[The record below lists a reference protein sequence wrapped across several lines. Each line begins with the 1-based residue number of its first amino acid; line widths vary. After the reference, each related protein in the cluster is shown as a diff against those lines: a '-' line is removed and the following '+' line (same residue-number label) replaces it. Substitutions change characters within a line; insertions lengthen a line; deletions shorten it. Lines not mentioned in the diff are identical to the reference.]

1 MFSDLIIRL
10 RALFRRDTVESE
22 LDAELR
28 FHVDRQIEKLVRGGM
43 PLAEATRRARMII
56 GTPDKIKEE
65 CRDARG
71 TRFLEDTWQDVRYAV
86 RVLRKSPGFTA
97 VALLSLALGIGV
109 NAALFSLVEAVL
121 FPPFVAAEPSKLVNI
136 YPSSIA
142 HGGYQSTSYPDY
154 SYFRDHSHT
163 LSEIAAY
170 SRLSPSWTHDDQ
182 TELLR
187 IEVVSENYFSVLGVK
202 VILGNTFRSNGAL
215 SSGRDPSAVISYRFW
230 QQRFGSDSKIIG
242 KTLILNGSSFTIVGV
257 APPMFEGVDISWG
270 AQPELWAP
278 LSMQTAVTSTH
289 TDLLNK
295 PNAAWLLVIGRL
307 KPDMRLRQAESEIK
321 VLAQQL
327 DQIRGG
333 KYSDRTAIVIPT
345 SGARFWPE
353 EHNSVVQV
361 LWLLAVATGF
371 VLMIACANVA
381 NLLLARTAGRKRE
394 IGIRIALGA
403 SRARIIRQF
412 LIESTLLSL
421 IGSAMGLLLA
431 IWIVRVVAAFRSP
444 LGIQLVLDLRL
455 DVRVLAVTFLL
466 SFASALIFG
475 LVPAITAARLSPKES
490 MTTGDQDALGF
501 RGFRVRNIMVVA
513 EVALAFSC
521 LIGAGLS
528 FRSLRKVEASDLG
541 FDANRVLA
549 VTMTLNTRVYGTK
562 EGIHFY
568 SQLLESV
575 SRLSSVRSVG
585 IASLPPLGVVHGD
598 EHVLVDDETDET
610 EQDGRDERVIE
621 GDSVSPGYFQTLGI
635 SILRGRNFRVEDDAL
650 APPVAIINRTM
661 ADRIWPQQ
669 DPIGKRI
676 KIHGEAAY
684 REVIGVVE
692 NTKLHTPWETPQP
705 YFYRPFTQSYSVGY
719 TLMVRGENDPMDYL
733 SGIRHQVSLLD
744 KNVPTFDV
752 EPLSEQIEKSLS
764 QPRLI
769 ATSLLALTG
778 IALLLAAS
786 GIYGVMSYA
795 VSQQVR
801 EFGIRMAVGAQPK
814 NILKLVVVR
823 AMVLVGAG
831 MGLGTLTVIMM
842 VHFLSGFLYG
852 IRPTDPA
859 SLIAAS
865 SVLVITALLA
875 SYVPAR
881 RAMRV
886 DPIVALRCE

>member
-1 MFSDLIIRL
+1 MKLWAGFNAFFTNLALQFKTTRNCAFTWNNLTKDYVAEGMSD
-10 RALFRRDTVESE
+10 
-22 LDAELR
+22 
-28 FHVDRQIEKLVRGGM
+28 Q
-43 PLAEATRRARMII
+43 EARRRAKLEFGGLDRV
-56 GTPDKIKEE
+56 KEE
-65 CRDARG
+65 IRDIRRETYIDDFARD
-71 TRFLEDTWQDVRYAV
+71 FRYAV
-86 RVLRKSPGFTA
+86 RILRKSPGFTI
-97 VALLSLALGIGV
+97 VALFSLALGIGV
-109 NAALFSLVEAVL
+109 NTALFSLVEAVL
-121 FPPFVAAEPSKLVNI
+121 FPPFAAAQPSELVNI

-142 HGGYQSTSYPDY
+142 HGGYRSTSYPDY

-182 TELLR
+182 TELLP
-187 IEVVSENYFSVLGVK
+187 IEVVSDNYFSVLGVN
-202 VILGNTFRSNGAL
+202 VILGNTFSSNGAL

-230 QQRFGSDSKIIG
+230 QQRFGSDSNIIG
-242 KTLILNGSSFTIVGV
+242 KTIILNGSSFTIVGV
-257 APPMFEGVDISWG
+257 APPVFEGVDISWG
-270 AQPELWAP
+270 AQPELWVP

-307 KPDMRLRQAESEIK
+307 KPDMQLRQAESEIK

-327 DQIRGG
+327 DQLRGG
-333 KYSDRTAIVIPT
+333 TYSDRTAIVIPT
-345 SGARFWPE
+345 SDARFWPE
-353 EHNSVVQV
+353 NHKSVVQV

-421 IGSAMGLLLA
+421 IGSVMGLLLA
-431 IWIVRVVAAFRSP
+431 IWIIRLVAAFRSP
-444 LGIQLVLDLRL
+444 FGIQLALDLRL

-475 LVPAITAARLSPKES
+475 LIPAITAARLSPKES
-490 MTTGDQDALGF
+490 MSRGEQNAFGF
-501 RGFRVRNIMVVA
+501 RGFRVRNIMVIA

-549 VTMTLNTRVYGTK
+549 VTMNLNTRVYGTK

-575 SRLSSVRSVG
+575 SRLSGVRSVG

-598 EHVLVDDETDET
+598 LQVLVDDET

-635 SILRGRNFRVEDDAL
+635 SILRGRDFRAEDDAL
-650 APPVAIINRTM
+650 APAVAIINRTM
-661 ADRIWPQQ
+661 ADRIWPHQ

-676 KIHGEAAY
+676 KIHGEDAY

-692 NTKLHTPWETPQP
+692 NTKLHTAWETPQP

-719 TLMVRGENDPMDYL
+719 TLMVRGEDDPLDYL
-733 SGIRHQVSLLD
+733 PGIVHQVSLLD
-744 KNVPTFDV
+744 KNVPTYDAK
-752 EPLSEQIEKSLS
+752 PLSEQIEKSLS

-801 EFGIRMAVGAQPK
+801 EFGIRMAVGAQPR

-823 AMVLVGAG
+823 ALMLVGAG
-831 MGLGTLTVIMM
+831 MGLGILTVFMM
-842 VHFLSGFLYG
+842 VHFLSSFLYG

-865 SVLVITALLA
+865 SVLVITALFA
-875 SYVPAR
+875 TYAPAR
-881 RAMRV
+881 RATKI
-886 DPIVALRCE
+886 DPLVALKSD

>member
-1 MFSDLIIRL
+1 MGWIQRL
-10 RALFRRDTVESE
+10 FHKSRTAIQD
-22 LDAELR
+22 DKELR
-28 FHVDRQIEKLVRGGM
+28 FHLEQLTKAYVADGM
-43 PLAEATRRARMII
+43 SEQEAHRRAKLEFGGLDRV
-56 GTPDKIKEE
+56 KEE
-65 CRDARG
+65 IRDIRRETYMDDFARDF
-71 TRFLEDTWQDVRYAV
+71 RLAIRNLA
-86 RVLRKSPGFTA
+86 KNPGFTA

-109 NAALFSLVEAVL
+109 NTALFSLVEAVL
-121 FPPFVAAEPSKLVNI
+121 FPPFAAAQPSELINI

-142 HGGYQSTSYPDY
+142 HGGYRSTSYPDY
-154 SYFRDHSHT
+154 TYFRDHSHA

-170 SRLSPSWTHDDQ
+170 SRLSPSWTHNDQ
-182 TELLR
+182 TELLS
-187 IEVVSENYFSVLGVK
+187 IEVVSDNYFSVLGVN
-202 VILGNTFRSNGAL
+202 VILGSAFRSNGAL
-215 SSGRDPSAVISYRFW
+215 SSGRDPSAIISYRFW
-230 QQRFGSDSKIIG
+230 QQRFGSDSNIVG

-257 APPMFEGVDISWG
+257 APPTFEGVDISWG
-270 AQPELWAP
+270 EQPALWVP

-307 KPDMRLRQAESEIK
+307 KLGTQLRQAESEIK

-327 DQIRGG
+327 DQLRGG
-333 KYSDRTAIVIPT
+333 KNSDRTAIVIPT

-353 EHNSVVQV
+353 NHNSVVQV

-381 NLLLARTAGRKRE
+381 NLLVARTADRRRE
-394 IGIRIALGA
+394 IGIRVALGA
-403 SRARIIRQF
+403 SRARLIRQF
-412 LIESTLLSL
+412 LVESTLLSF
-421 IGSAMGLLLA
+421 IGSVIGLLLA
-431 IWIVRVVAAFRSP
+431 IWIIRLVAAVGSP
-444 LGIQLVLDLRL
+444 FQIQLALDLRL
-455 DVRVLAVTFLL
+455 DLRVLAVTFLL

-475 LVPAITAARLSPKES
+475 LAPAIAAARLSPKES
-490 MTTGDQDALGF
+490 MSRGEQNAFGF
-501 RGFRVRNIMVVA
+501 RGFRLRNIMIIA

-549 VTMTLNTRVYGTK
+549 VTMNLNTRVYGTK

-568 SQLLESV
+568 SQLLESA
-575 SRLSSVRSVG
+575 SRLSGVRSVG

-598 EHVLVDDETDET
+598 LHVLVDDET

-635 SILRGRNFRVEDDAL
+635 SILRGRNFRVQDDAL
-650 APPVAIINRTM
+650 APAVAIINRAM
-661 ADRIWPQQ
+661 ADRIWPHQE
-669 DPIGKRI
+669 PIGKRI
-676 KIHGEAAY
+676 KIHGEDAY
-684 REVIGVVE
+684 REVIGVVD
-692 NTKLHTPWETPQP
+692 NTKLHTAWETPQP

-719 TLMVRGENDPMDYL
+719 TLMVRGDNDPLDYL
-733 SGIRHQVSLLD
+733 PGIRHQVSLLD
-744 KNVPTFDV
+744 KNVPTYDV
-752 EPLSEQIEKSLS
+752 EPLSEHVEKSLS

-801 EFGIRMAVGAQPK
+801 EFGIRLALGALPR
-814 NILKLVVVR
+814 NILKFVVVR
-823 AMVLVGAG
+823 TMVLVGAG
-831 MGLGTLTVIMM
+831 MGLGMLTVIMM

-852 IRPTDPA
+852 IRSTDPA
-859 SLIAAS
+859 SLFAAS

-875 SYVPAR
+875 TYAPAR
-881 RAMRV
+881 RATKI
-886 DPIVALRCE
+886 DPLVALKSD

>member
-1 MFSDLIIRL
+1 VKLRK
-10 RALFRRDTVESE
+10 RALDD
-22 LDAELR
+22 LDEDIREHIERETQDNIERGMSDEEARFAALR
-28 FHVDRQIEKLVRGGM
+28 KFGNLTQIREETREVWIWARLEQ
-43 PLAEATRRARMII
+43 LA
-56 GTPDKIKEE
+56 
-65 CRDARG
+65 
-71 TRFLEDTWQDVRYAV
+71 QDVRYSL
-86 RVLRKSPGFTA
+86 RMLRKSPGFTIVA
-97 VALLSLALGIGV
+97 VFSLALGIGV
-109 NAALFSLVEAVL
+109 NTALISLVEAVL
-121 FPPFVAAEPSKLVNI
+121 FPPFAAAQPSKLINI

-154 SYFRDHSHT
+154 AYFRDHSHT

-187 IEVVSENYFSVLGVK
+187 IEVVSDNYFSVLGVN
-202 VILGNTFRSNGAL
+202 VILGNTFSSNGAL

-230 QQRFGSDSKIIG
+230 QQRFGSDTNIIG

-257 APPMFEGVDISWG
+257 APPKFEGVDISWG
-270 AQPELWAP
+270 VQPELWVP

-307 KPDMRLRQAESEIK
+307 KPDVQLRQAESEIK

-327 DQIRGG
+327 DQLRGG
-333 KYSDRTAIVIPT
+333 KSSDRTAIVIPT

-353 EHNSVVQV
+353 DHNSVVQV

-371 VLMIACANVA
+371 VLMIACANVS

-421 IGSAMGLLLA
+421 IGSAVGLLLA
-431 IWIVRVVAAFRSP
+431 IWIIRLVVAFGSP
-444 LGIQLVLDLRL
+444 FGIQLALDLRL
-455 DVRVLAVTFLL
+455 DMRVLAVTFLL

-475 LVPAITAARLSPKES
+475 LVPAIAAARLSPKEAMS
-490 MTTGDQDALGF
+490 RGEQNAFGF
-501 RGFRVRNIMVVA
+501 RGFRLRNIMVVA

-575 SRLSSVRSVG
+575 SRLSGVRSLG
-585 IASLPPLGVVHGD
+585 IAHDTPLSVVRS
-598 EHVLVDDETDET
+598 EERVLVDDETG
-610 EQDGRDERVIE
+610 QDNQDERVIE
-621 GDSVSPGYFQTLGI
+621 GDSISPGYFQTLGI
-635 SILRGRNFRVEDDAL
+635 PILRGRDFRAEDDAL
-650 APPVAIINRTM
+650 APAVAIINRTM
-661 ADRIWPQQ
+661 AERVWPHQ
-669 DPIGKRI
+669 DPIGKRM
-676 KIHGEAAY
+676 KIHGEDAY

-692 NTKLHTPWETPQP
+692 NAKLHTAWETPQP
-705 YFYRPFTQSYSVGY
+705 YFYRPFAQSYSVAY
-719 TLMVRGENDPMDYL
+719 TLLVRGENDPLDYL
-733 SGIRHQVSLLD
+733 AGIRRQVSLLD

-795 VSQQVR
+795 VSQQVQ
-801 EFGIRMAVGAQPK
+801 EFGIRMAVGAQPR

-823 AMVLVGAG
+823 AVILVGAG
-831 MGLGTLTVIMM
+831 MGLGVLTVITM

-852 IRPTDPA
+852 IRPSDPA
-859 SLIAAS
+859 SLIAAG
-865 SVLVITALLA
+865 SVLVITALFA
-875 SYVPAR
+875 TYAPAR
-881 RAMRV
+881 RATKI
-886 DPIVALRCE
+886 DPLAALKSE

>member
-1 MFSDLIIRL
+1 MMS
-10 RALFRRDTVESE
+10 RRDRMLQD
-22 LDAELR
+22 LDEDIQDHIARETQDNI
-28 FHVDRQIEKLVRGGM
+28 DRGM
-43 PLAEATRRARMII
+43 PAEEARFAALRKFGNVTRV
-56 GTPDKIKEE
+56 KEE
-65 CRDARG
+65 
-71 TRFLEDTWQDVRYAV
+71 TREVWSWAWLEQLVQDVRYSL
-86 RVLRKSPGFTA
+86 RILRKSPGFTI
-97 VALLSLALGIGV
+97 VALFSLTLGIGV
-109 NAALFSLVEAVL
+109 NTALFSLVEAVL
-121 FPPFVAAEPSKLVNI
+121 FPPFAATQPSKLINI

-154 SYFRDHSHT
+154 AYFRDHSQT

-170 SRLSPSWTHDDQ
+170 SRLSPTWTHDDQ
-182 TELLR
+182 TELLP
-187 IEVVSENYFSVLGVK
+187 IEVASDNYFSVLGVN
-202 VILGNTFRSNGAL
+202 VILGNTFPSNGSV

-230 QQRFGSDSKIIG
+230 RQRFGSDSTIIG

-270 AQPELWAP
+270 AQPELWVP

-307 KPDMRLRQAESEIK
+307 KSDMQLRQAESEIK
-321 VLAQQL
+321 VLVQQL
-327 DQIRGG
+327 DQLRGG
-333 KYSDRTAIVIPT
+333 TYTDRTVIVIPT
-345 SGARFWPE
+345 SAARFWPE
-353 EHNSVVQV
+353 NHNSVVQV
-361 LWLLAVATGF
+361 LWLLAVGTGF
-371 VLMIACANVA
+371 VLIIACANVA

-421 IGSAMGLLLA
+421 IGSVMGLLLA
-431 IWIVRVVAAFRSP
+431 IWILRLVAALRSP
-444 LGIQLVLDLRL
+444 FRIQLALDLRL
-455 DVRVLAVTFLL
+455 DMRVLAVTFLL

-475 LVPAITAARLSPKES
+475 LVPAIAAARLSPKES
-490 MTTGDQDALGF
+490 MTAGEQNAFGF
-501 RGFRVRNIMVVA
+501 RGFRIRNIMVIA

-549 VTMTLNTRVYGTK
+549 VTMNLNTRAYGTND
-562 EGIHFY
+562 GIHFY

-575 SRLSSVRSVG
+575 SRLSGVRSVG
-585 IASLPPLGVVHGD
+585 IASLPPLGVAHGD
-598 EHVLVDDETDET
+598 RHVLVDDETD
-610 EQDGRDERVIE
+610 QNGRDERVIE

-635 SILRGRNFRVEDDAL
+635 SILRGRDFRAEDDAL
-650 APPVAIINRTM
+650 APEVAIINRTM
-661 ADRIWPQQ
+661 ADRIWPHQ

-676 KIHGEAAY
+676 KIHGEDAY
-684 REVIGVVE
+684 REVIGVVG
-692 NTKLHTPWETPQP
+692 NTKLHTAWETPQP
-705 YFYRPFTQSYSVGY
+705 YFYRPFTQSYSIEY
-719 TLMVRGENDPMDYL
+719 TLMVRGESDPLEYL
-733 SGIRHQVSLLD
+733 PGIRRQVSLLD
-744 KNVPTFDV
+744 KNVPTY
-752 EPLSEQIEKSLS
+752 EAKPLSEQLEKSLS

-801 EFGIRMAVGAQPK
+801 EFGIRMALGAPPR

-823 AMVLVGAG
+823 ALTLVGAG
-831 MGLGTLTVIMM
+831 MGLGMLTVIMM

-852 IRPTDPA
+852 IRPTDPV
-859 SLIAAS
+859 SLFAAC
-865 SVLVITALLA
+865 SVLVITALFA
-875 SYVPAR
+875 TYAPAR

-886 DPIVALRCE
+886 DPIVALRYE

>member
-1 MFSDLIIRL
+1 VKLRK
-10 RALFRRDTVESE
+10 RALDD
-22 LDAELR
+22 LDEDIREHIERETQDNLDRGMSAEEARFAALR
-28 FHVDRQIEKLVRGGM
+28 KFGNLTQV
-43 PLAEATRRARMII
+43 
-56 GTPDKIKEE
+56 KEE
-65 CRDARG
+65 MREVWIW
-71 TRFLEDTWQDVRYAV
+71 TWLEQLAQDVRYTL
-86 RVLRKSPGFTA
+86 RILRKSPGFTI
-97 VALLSLALGIGV
+97 VALFSLALGIGV
-109 NAALFSLVEAVL
+109 NTALFSLVEAVL
-121 FPPFVAAEPSKLVNI
+121 FPPFAVAQPSQLVNI

-154 SYFRDHSHT
+154 AYFRDHSQT

-187 IEVVSENYFSVLGVK
+187 IEAVSDNYFSVLGVK
-202 VILGNTFRSNGAL
+202 VILGNTFRSNDAL
-215 SSGRDPSAVISYRFW
+215 SSGGDPSAIISYRFW
-230 QQRFGSDSKIIG
+230 QQRFGSDSNIIG
-242 KTLILNGSSFTIVGV
+242 KTIILNGSSFTIVGV
-257 APPMFEGVDISWG
+257 APPKFEGVDISWG
-270 AQPELWAP
+270 AQPELWVP

-289 TDLLNK
+289 ADLLNK
-295 PNAAWLLVIGRL
+295 PNASWLLVIGRL
-307 KPDMRLRQAESEIK
+307 KPDMQPSQAESEIK

-327 DQIRGG
+327 DQLRRG
-333 KYSDRTAIVIPT
+333 KSSDRIAIVIPT

-353 EHNSVVQV
+353 DHNSVVQV

-412 LIESTLLSL
+412 LIESALLSL
-421 IGSAMGLLLA
+421 LGSMIGLLLA
-431 IWIVRVVAAFRSP
+431 IWVIRLVSAFRSP
-444 LGIQLVLDLRL
+444 FEIQLALDLRL
-455 DVRVLAVTFLL
+455 DVRVLAITFLL

-475 LVPAITAARLSPKES
+475 LVPAIAAARLSPKES
-490 MTTGDQDALGF
+490 ITTGEQNAFGF

-541 FDANRVLA
+541 FDANGVLA
-549 VTMTLNTRVYGTK
+549 VTMNLNTRVYGPK

-575 SRLSSVRSVG
+575 SRLSGVRSVA
-585 IASLPPLGVVHGD
+585 IAHFSPLGAVRGD
-598 EHVLVDDETDET
+598 EHVLVDGET

-621 GDSVSPGYFQTLGI
+621 GDSISPGYFQTLGI
-635 SILRGRNFRVEDDAL
+635 SILRGRNFRAEDDAL
-650 APPVAIINRTM
+650 APAVAIINRTM

-676 KIHGEAAY
+676 KIHGENEY
-684 REVIGVVE
+684 REIIGVVE
-692 NTKLHTPWETPQP
+692 NTKLHTAWETPQP
-705 YFYRPFTQSYSVGY
+705 HFYRPFTQSYSVEY
-719 TLMVRGENDPMDYL
+719 TLMVRGENDPLDYL
-733 SGIRHQVSLLD
+733 TGIRHQVSLLD
-744 KNVPTFDV
+744 KNVPTYEA

-769 ATSLLALTG
+769 AASLLALTG

-801 EFGIRMAVGAQPK
+801 EFGIRMAVGAQPG

-823 AMVLVGAG
+823 AALLVGAG
-831 MGLGTLTVIMM
+831 MGLGMLTVIMM
-842 VHFLSGFLYG
+842 VHFLSKFLYG

-859 SLIAAS
+859 SLLAAS
-865 SVLVITALLA
+865 SVLVMTALFA
-875 SYVPAR
+875 TYAPAR
-881 RAMRV
+881 RATKI
-886 DPIVALRCE
+886 DPLFALKSE

>member
-1 MFSDLIIRL
+1 MFSDLLVRL

-22 LDAELR
+22 LDEELR
-28 FHVDRQIEKLVRGGM
+28 FHVHHQIEKLVRGGM
-43 PLAEATRRARMII
+43 PLAEATRRARLII
-56 GTPDKIKEE
+56 GGPDKVKEE

-71 TRFLEDTWQDVRYAV
+71 TRFLEDVWQDVRYAV
-86 RVLRKSPGFTA
+86 RILRKSPGFTI
-97 VALLSLALGIGV
+97 VALFSLALGIGV
-109 NAALFSLVEAVL
+109 NTALFSLVEAVL
-121 FPPFVAAEPSKLVNI
+121 FPPFAAAQPSKLVNI

-154 SYFRDHSHT
+154 FYFRDNSHT

-187 IEVVSENYFSVLGVK
+187 IEVVSDNYFSVLGVK

-230 QQRFGSDSKIIG
+230 QQRFGSDSNIIG
-242 KTLILNGSSFTIVGV
+242 KTLILNESSLTIVGV
-257 APPMFEGVDISWG
+257 APPKFEGVDISWG
-270 AQPELWAP
+270 AQPELWVP

-307 KPDMRLRQAESEIK
+307 KPDIQLRQAESEIK

-327 DQIRGG
+327 DQLRGG
-333 KYSDRTAIVIPT
+333 TYSDRTAIVIPT

-353 EHNSVVQV
+353 DHNSVVKV

-381 NLLLARTAGRKRE
+381 NLLSARTAGRKRE

-403 SRARIIRQF
+403 SRARLIRQF

-421 IGSAMGLLLA
+421 IGSVMGLLLA
-431 IWIVRVVAAFRSP
+431 IWIIRLVAVVRSP
-444 LGIQLVLDLRL
+444 FQIQLALDLRL
-455 DVRVLAVTFLL
+455 DMRVLAVTFLL

-475 LVPAITAARLSPKES
+475 LVPAIAAARLSPKEAMS
-490 MTTGDQDALGF
+490 RGEQNAFGF
-501 RGFRVRNIMVVA
+501 RGFRLRNIMVIA

-575 SRLSSVRSVG
+575 SRLSGVRSVG
-585 IASLPPLGVVHGD
+585 IANAPPLGVVHGD
-598 EHVLVDDETDET
+598 ERVFVDDET

-621 GDSVSPGYFQTLGI
+621 ADSVSPGYFQTLGI
-635 SILRGRNFRVEDDAL
+635 SILRGRNFRAEDDAL
-650 APPVAIINRTM
+650 APAVAIINRTM
-661 ADRIWPQQ
+661 ADRIWPHQ

-676 KIHGEAAY
+676 KIHGEDAY
-684 REVIGVVE
+684 REVIGVAA
-692 NTKLHTPWETPQP
+692 NTKLHTAWETPQP
-705 YFYRPFTQSYSVGY
+705 YFYRPFTQSYSVEY
-719 TLMVRGENDPMDYL
+719 TLMARGEDDPLEYL
-733 SGIRHQVSLLD
+733 PGIRHQISLLD
-744 KNVPTFDV
+744 KNVPTYEA

-801 EFGIRMAVGAQPK
+801 EFGIRMAVGALPRS
-814 NILKLVVVR
+814 ILKLVVVR
-823 AMVLVGAG
+823 ALVLVAAG
-831 MGLGTLTVIMM
+831 MGLGMLTVIMM

-859 SLIAAS
+859 SLFAAS
-865 SVLVITALLA
+865 SVLVITALFA
-875 SYVPAR
+875 TYAPAR
-881 RAMRV
+881 RATKI
-886 DPIVALRCE
+886 DPLVALRSE

>member
-1 MFSDLIIRL
+1 MFSDLLIRL

-22 LDAELR
+22 LDEELR
-28 FHVDRQIEKLVRGGM
+28 FHVDHQIEKLVRGGVS
-43 PLAEATRRARMII
+43 LAEATRRARLII
-56 GTPDKIKEE
+56 GGPDKVKEE

-71 TRFLEDTWQDVRYAV
+71 TRWIEDIWQDVRYAV
-86 RVLRKSPGFTA
+86 RILRKSPGFTA
-97 VALLSLALGIGV
+97 VALFSLALGIGV
-109 NAALFSLVEAVL
+109 NTALFSLVEAVL
-121 FPPFVAAEPSKLVNI
+121 FPPFAAAQPSRLVNI

-142 HGGYQSTSYPDY
+142 RGGYSSTSYPDY
-154 SYFRDHSHT
+154 AYFRDHSHA

-182 TELLR
+182 TELLP
-187 IEVVSENYFSVLGVK
+187 IEVVSDNYFSVLGVN
-202 VILGNTFRSNGAL
+202 VILGSTFRSNGAR

-230 QQRFGSDSKIIG
+230 QQRFGSDTNVIG
-242 KTLILNGSSFTIVGV
+242 RTIILNGSSFTIVGV
-257 APPMFEGVDISWG
+257 APPKFEGVDISWG
-270 AQPELWAP
+270 AQPELWVP

-289 TDLLNK
+289 IDLLNK
-295 PNAAWLLVIGRL
+295 PDAAWLLVIGRL
-307 KPDMRLRQAESEIK
+307 KPDMQLRQAESEIR

-327 DQIRGG
+327 DQLRRG
-333 KYSDRTAIVIPT
+333 KSSDRTAIVIPT

-353 EHNSVVQV
+353 DHNSVVQV

-421 IGSAMGLLLA
+421 IGSVMGLLLA
-431 IWIVRVVAAFRSP
+431 IWIIRIVDAFRSP
-444 LGIQLVLDLRL
+444 FGIQLVLDLRL

-475 LVPAITAARLSPKES
+475 LIPAITAAKLSPKES
-490 MTTGDQDALGF
+490 MTTGDQNAFGF
-501 RGFRVRNIMVVA
+501 RGFRVRNIMIIA

-568 SQLLESV
+568 SQLLESA
-575 SRLSSVRSVG
+575 SRLAGVRSVG
-585 IASLPPLGVVHGD
+585 IANFSPLSAVRG
-598 EHVLVDDETDET
+598 EERVLVDDET

-650 APPVAIINRTM
+650 APKVAIINRTM
-661 ADRIWPQQ
+661 ADRIWPHQ

-676 KIHGEAAY
+676 KIHGEDAY

-692 NTKLHTPWETPQP
+692 NTKLHTAWETPQP
-705 YFYRPFTQSYSVGY
+705 YFYRPFTQSYSVEY
-719 TLMVRGENDPMDYL
+719 TLMVRGENDPLNYL
-733 SGIRHQVSLLD
+733 PGIRRQVSLLD

-801 EFGIRMAVGAQPK
+801 EFGIRMAVGAQPR

-823 AMVLVGAG
+823 AMGLVAAG
-831 MGLGTLTVIMM
+831 MGLGMLTVIVMN
-842 VHFLSGFLYG
+842 HFLSGFLYG
-852 IRPTDPA
+852 IRSTDPA
-859 SLIAAS
+859 SLFAAS
-865 SVLVITALLA
+865 SVLVMTALFA
-875 SYVPAR
+875 TYAPAR
-881 RAMRV
+881 RATKI
-886 DPIVALRCE
+886 DPLVALKSE

>member
-1 MFSDLIIRL
+1 MRRTRAFFIRVAGIFGKSKRDRELSAELESHLQLHIDDNL
-10 RALFRRDTVESE
+10 RA
-22 LDAELR
+22 
-28 FHVDRQIEKLVRGGM
+28 GM
-43 PLAEATRRARMII
+43 SPAEARRRAII
-56 GTPDKIKEE
+56 KLGGIESTKENY
-65 CRDARG
+65 RDRRSIPIIE
-71 TRFLEDTWQDVRYAV
+71 TTLQDVWYAV
-86 RVLRKSPGFTA
+86 RILRKSPGFTA
-97 VALLSLALGIGV
+97 VALFSLALGIGV
-109 NAALFSLVEAVL
+109 NTALVSLVEAVL
-121 FPPFVAAEPSKLVNI
+121 FPPFAVDQPSKLLNI
-136 YPSSIA
+136 YPSSIG
-142 HGGYQSTSYPDY
+142 HGGYRSTSYPDY
-154 SYFRDHSHT
+154 SYFRDNSHT

-187 IEVVSENYFSVLGVK
+187 IEVVSDNYFSVLGVN
-202 VILGNTFRSNGAL
+202 VILGSTFRSNGAQF
-215 SSGRDPSAVISYRFW
+215 SGRDPSAVISYRFW
-230 QQRFGSDSKIIG
+230 QQRFGSDSNIIG
-242 KTLILNGSSFTIVGV
+242 KTLILNGSSLTIVGV

-270 AQPELWAP
+270 AQPELWVP
-278 LSMQTAVTSTH
+278 LSMQTEVTSTH
-289 TDLLNK
+289 ADLLSN
-295 PNAAWLLVIGRL
+295 PNAAWLMVIGRL
-307 KPDMRLRQAESEIK
+307 KPDMQLRRAESEIK
-321 VLAQQL
+321 VMAQQL
-327 DQIRGG
+327 DQLRGE
-333 KYSDRTAIVIPT
+333 KSSDRTAIVIPT

-353 EHNSVVQV
+353 DHNSVVQV
-361 LWLLAVATGF
+361 LWLLAVGTGF

-381 NLLLARTAGRKRE
+381 NLLVARTAGRKRE

-421 IGSAMGLLLA
+421 IGSVMGLLLA
-431 IWIVRVVAAFRSP
+431 IWIIRLVAAFRSP
-444 LGIQLVLDLRL
+444 FGIQLVLDLRL

-475 LVPAITAARLSPKES
+475 LFPAIAAARLSPKES
-490 MTTGDQDALGF
+490 MSTGEQNAFGF
-501 RGFRVRNIMVVA
+501 RGFRVRNMMVIA

-528 FRSLRKVEASDLG
+528 FRSLRKIEASDLG

-549 VTMTLNTRVYGTK
+549 VTMNLNTRVYGTK
-562 EGIHFY
+562 EGIRFY

-575 SRLSSVRSVG
+575 SRLSGVRSVG
-585 IASLPPLGVVHGD
+585 IANVLPLGAVHGD
-598 EHVLVDDETDET
+598 EHVLADDETK
-610 EQDGRDERVIE
+610 QDGRDQRVIE
-621 GDSVSPGYFQTLGI
+621 ADSVSPGYFQTLGI
-635 SILRGRNFRVEDDAL
+635 SILRGRDFRAEDDAL
-650 APPVAIINRTM
+650 APAVAIINRTM

-676 KIHGEAAY
+676 KIHGEDAY
-684 REVIGVVE
+684 RKVIGVVD
-692 NTKLHTPWETPQP
+692 NTKLHTAWETPQP

-719 TLMVRGENDPMDYL
+719 TLMVRGENDPLDYL
-733 SGIRHQVSLLD
+733 RGIRHQVSLLD
-744 KNVPTFDV
+744 KNVPTYEV

-786 GIYGVMSYA
+786 GIHGVMSYA

-814 NILKLVVVR
+814 NILKLVVIR
-823 AMVLVGAG
+823 AMGLVGAG
-831 MGLGTLTVIMM
+831 MGLGILTVFMM

-865 SVLVITALLA
+865 SVLVITALFA
-875 SYVPAR
+875 TYAPAR
-881 RAMRV
+881 RAVRV
-886 DPIVALRCE
+886 DPMIALRYE

>member
-1 MFSDLIIRL
+1 MS
-10 RALFRRDTVESE
+10 RRKRMLES
-22 LDAELR
+22 LDADIRDHIAQRTQENIDRGMAPDEARYAALR
-28 FHVDRQIEKLVRGGM
+28 KFGNL
-43 PLAEATRRARMII
+43 TRV
-56 GTPDKIKEE
+56 K
-65 CRDARG
+65 
-71 TRFLEDTWQDVRYAV
+71 EDTREVWSFVWLEESLQDIRYGVRNLV
-86 RVLRKSPGFTA
+86 KNPGFTA
-97 VALLSLALGIGV
+97 VALLSLTLGIGV
-109 NAALFSLVEAVL
+109 NTALFSLVEAVL
-121 FPPFVAAEPSKLVNI
+121 FPQFAVAQPSKLVNI

-142 HGGYQSTSYPDY
+142 HGGFRPTSYPDY
-154 SYFRDHSHT
+154 SYFRDNSHS

-182 TELLR
+182 TELLP
-187 IEVVSENYFSVLGVK
+187 IEVVSDNYFSVLGVK
-202 VILGNTFRSNGAL
+202 VILGNTFGSNGAL

-230 QQRFGSDSKIIG
+230 QQRFGSDSNIVG
-242 KTLILNGSSFTIVGV
+242 KTIILNGSSFTIIGV

-270 AQPELWAP
+270 AQPELWVP

-307 KPDMRLRQAESEIK
+307 KPGMQLRQAKSEIK

-327 DQIRGG
+327 DQLRGA
-333 KYSDRTAIVIPT
+333 KSSDKTAIVIPT
-345 SGARFWPE
+345 SGARFRPE
-353 EHNSVVQV
+353 DRNSVVQV

-412 LIESTLLSL
+412 LIESTSLSL
-421 IGSAMGLLLA
+421 IGSVMGLLLA
-431 IWIVRVVAAFRSP
+431 IWIIRLVAAFRSP
-444 LGIQLVLDLRL
+444 FEIRLALDLRL
-455 DVRVLAVTFLL
+455 DVRVLAVTLLL

-490 MTTGDQDALGF
+490 MSRGEQNAFGF
-501 RGFRVRNIMVVA
+501 RGFRVRNIMVIA
-513 EVALAFSC
+513 EIALAFSC

-541 FDANRVLA
+541 FDANRVLV
-549 VTMTLNTRVYGTK
+549 VTMNLNTRVYGPK

-575 SRLSSVRSVG
+575 SRLSGVRSVG
-585 IASLPPLGVVHGD
+585 IANFPPLGIVYDD
-598 EHVLVDDETDET
+598 EHVLVDDETD
-610 EQDGRDERVIE
+610 QDGRDERVIE

-635 SILRGRNFRVEDDAL
+635 SILRGRNFRAQDDAL
-650 APPVAIINRTM
+650 APAVAIINRTM

-669 DPIGKRI
+669 NPIGKRI
-676 KIHGEAAY
+676 KIHGEDAY

-692 NTKLHTPWETPQP
+692 NTKLHTAWETPQP
-705 YFYRPFTQSYSVGY
+705 YFHRPFTQSYSVEY
-719 TLMVRGENDPMDYL
+719 TLMVRGENDPLDYL
-733 SGIRHQVSLLD
+733 PGIRHQVSLLD
-744 KNVPTFDV
+744 KNVPTYGV

-801 EFGIRMAVGAQPK
+801 EFGIRMAVGAQPQS
-814 NILKLVVVR
+814 ILRLVVVR
-823 AMVLVGAG
+823 ALILVGAG
-831 MGLGTLTVIMM
+831 MGLGMVTVIMM

-859 SLIAAS
+859 SLLAAS
-865 SVLVITALLA
+865 SVLVTTALFA
-875 SYVPAR
+875 TYAPAR
-881 RAMRV
+881 RATRI
-886 DPIVALRCE
+886 DPLVALKAD

>member
-1 MFSDLIIRL
+1 MFSEVLIRL
-10 RALFRRDTVESE
+10 RSLFRRETVEGE
-22 LDAELR
+22 LDEELR
-28 FHVDRQIEKLVRGGM
+28 FHVDHQIEKLVRGGM
-43 PLAEATRRARMII
+43 PLAEATRRARLII

-71 TRFLEDTWQDVRYAV
+71 TRWLDSLWQDVRYAV
-86 RVLRKSPGFTA
+86 RNLAKNPGFTA
-97 VALLSLALGIGV
+97 VALFSLTLGIGV
-109 NAALFSLVEAVL
+109 NTALFSLVEAVL
-121 FPPFVAAEPSKLVNI
+121 FPPFAVAQPSKLINI
-136 YPSSIA
+136 YTSSA
-142 HGGYQSTSYPDY
+142 ARGGYMPTSYPDY
-154 SYFRDHSHT
+154 SYYRDHGQT

-170 SRLSPSWTHDDQ
+170 SRLGPSWTHDDQ
-182 TELLR
+182 TELLS
-187 IEVVSENYFSVLGVK
+187 IEVVSDNYFSVLGVK

-215 SSGRDPSAVISYRFW
+215 FSGRDPSAVISYRFW
-230 QQRFGSDSKIIG
+230 QQRFGSDSNIIG

-270 AQPELWAP
+270 GQPELWVP

-307 KPDMRLRQAESEIK
+307 KPDMQLRQAESEIK

-327 DQIRGG
+327 DQLRGG
-333 KYSDRTAIVIPT
+333 KYSDRTVLVLPT
-345 SGARFWPE
+345 SDARFWPE
-353 EHNSVVQV
+353 YHNSVVQV
-361 LWLLAVATGF
+361 LWLLAVGTGF

-412 LIESTLLSL
+412 LIESTSLSL
-421 IGSAMGLLLA
+421 IGSVIGLLLA
-431 IWIVRVVAAFRSP
+431 IWIIRLVAAFRSP
-444 LGIQLVLDLRL
+444 FEIHLALDLRL

-490 MTTGDQDALGF
+490 MTRGEQNAFGF
-501 RGFRVRNIMVVA
+501 RGFRLRNIMVIA

-549 VTMTLNTRVYGTK
+549 VTMNLNTRLYGTK
-562 EGIHFY
+562 EGTHFY
-568 SQLLESV
+568 AQLLESV
-575 SRLSSVRSVG
+575 SRLSGVRSVG
-585 IASLPPLGVVHGD
+585 IANFSPLGVVRD
-598 EHVLVDDETDET
+598 EERVLVDDET
-610 EQDGRDERVIE
+610 EQDGREERVIE
-621 GDSVSPGYFQTLGI
+621 GDSVSAGYFQTLGI
-635 SILRGRNFRVEDDAL
+635 PILCGRNFRAEDDAL
-650 APPVAIINRTM
+650 APAVAIINRTM
-661 ADRIWPQQ
+661 ADRIWPHQ

-676 KIHGEAAY
+676 KIHGEDAY
-684 REVIGVVE
+684 REVIGVVD
-692 NTKLHTPWETPQP
+692 NTKLHTAWETPQP
-705 YFYRPFTQSYSVGY
+705 YFYRPFTQSYSVEY
-719 TLMVRGENDPMDYL
+719 TLMVRGENDPSDYL
-733 SGIRHQVSLLD
+733 SGIMHQVFLLD
-744 KNVPTFDV
+744 RNVPIYDV
-752 EPLSEQIEKSLS
+752 EPLSEQIENSLS

-769 ATSLLALTG
+769 ASSLLALTV

-801 EFGIRMAVGAQPK
+801 EFGIRMALGALPR

-823 AMVLVGAG
+823 AMILVGAG
-831 MGLGTLTVIMM
+831 MGLGMLTVIVMDQ
-842 VHFLSGFLYG
+842 FLSGFLYG
-852 IRPTDPA
+852 IRSTDPA

-865 SVLVITALLA
+865 SVLVITALFA
-875 SYVPAR
+875 AYAPAR
-881 RAMRV
+881 RATKI
-886 DPIVALRCE
+886 DPLVAFKSD

>member
-1 MFSDLIIRL
+1 MN
-10 RALFRRDTVESE
+10 T
-22 LDAELR
+22 
-28 FHVDRQIEKLVRGGM
+28 
-43 PLAEATRRARMII
+43 
-56 GTPDKIKEE
+56 
-65 CRDARG
+65 
-71 TRFLEDTWQDVRYAV
+71 
-86 RVLRKSPGFTA
+86 
-97 VALLSLALGIGV
+97 
-109 NAALFSLVEAVL
+109 ALFSLVEAVL
-121 FPPFVAAEPSKLVNI
+121 FPPFVVAQPSKLVNI

-142 HGGYQSTSYPDY
+142 HGGYRSTSYPEY
-154 SYFRDHSHT
+154 SYFRDNSHA

-187 IEVVSENYFSVLGVK
+187 IEVVSDNYFSVLGVN

-215 SSGRDPSAVISYRFW
+215 SSGSDPSAVISYRFW
-230 QQRFGSDSKIIG
+230 QQRFGSDSNIIG
-242 KTLILNGSSFTIVGV
+242 RTIILNGSSFTIVGV

-270 AQPELWAP
+270 GQPELWVP

-307 KPDMRLRQAESEIK
+307 KPDMQLRQAESEIK

-327 DQIRGG
+327 DQLRGG
-333 KYSDRTAIVIPT
+333 KSSDRTAIVIPT

-353 EHNSVVQV
+353 NHKSVVQV

-421 IGSAMGLLLA
+421 IGSVMGLLLA
-431 IWIVRVVAAFRSP
+431 IWIVRAVAAFRSP
-444 LGIQLVLDLRL
+444 FGIQLALDLRL

-490 MTTGDQDALGF
+490 MTTGEQNAFGF
-501 RGFRVRNIMVVA
+501 RGFRVRNIMVIA

-528 FRSLRKVEASDLG
+528 FRRLRKVEASDLG

-549 VTMTLNTRVYGTK
+549 VTMNLNTRVYGTK

-575 SRLSSVRSVG
+575 SRLSGVRSLG
-585 IASLPPLGVVHGD
+585 IANFPPLGGVHDD
-598 EHVLVDDETDET
+598 EHVLADDET

-621 GDSVSPGYFQTLGI
+621 ADSVSPGYFQTLGI
-635 SILRGRNFRVEDDAL
+635 SILRGRDFRAEDDAL

-676 KIHGEAAY
+676 KIHGEDAY

-692 NTKLHTPWETPQP
+692 NTKLHTAWETPQP
-705 YFYRPFTQSYSVGY
+705 YFYRPFTQSYSVQY
-719 TLMVRGENDPMDYL
+719 TLMVRGENDPLDYL
-733 SGIRHQVSLLD
+733 PGIRHQVSLLD
-744 KNVPTFDV
+744 KNVPTYDV
-752 EPLSEQIEKSLS
+752 EPLSEHIEKSLS

-801 EFGIRMAVGAQPK
+801 EFGIRMA
-814 NILKLVVVR
+814 
-823 AMVLVGAG
+823 AG
-831 MGLGTLTVIMM
+831 
-842 VHFLSGFLYG
+842 S
-852 IRPTDPA
+852 
-859 SLIAAS
+859 AAKKYFE
-865 SVLVITALLA
+865 AC
-875 SYVPAR
+875 R
-881 RAMRV
+881 
-886 DPIVALRCE
+886 D

>member
-1 MFSDLIIRL
+1 MGWIQRL
-10 RALFRRDTVESE
+10 FHKSRTSIQD
-22 LDAELR
+22 DKELR
-28 FHVDRQIEKLVRGGM
+28 FHMEQLTKDYVAEGMSEQEAHQRAKLEFGGLDRV
-43 PLAEATRRARMII
+43 
-56 GTPDKIKEE
+56 KEE
-65 CRDARG
+65 IRDVRRETYIDDFARD
-71 TRFLEDTWQDVRYAV
+71 FRYAV
-86 RVLRKSPGFTA
+86 RILRKSPGFTI
-97 VALLSLALGIGV
+97 VALFSLALGIGV
-109 NAALFSLVEAVL
+109 NTALFSLVEAAL
-121 FPPFVAAEPSKLVNI
+121 FPPFAVAQPSKLINI

-142 HGGYQSTSYPDY
+142 HGGYRSTSYPDY
-154 SYFRDHSHT
+154 SYFRDNSHT

-170 SRLSPSWTHDDQ
+170 SRLSPSWTHDDR
-182 TELLR
+182 TELLP
-187 IEVVSENYFSVLGVK
+187 IEVVSDNYFSVLGVK
-202 VILGNTFRSNGAL
+202 VILGNTFSSNGAL

-230 QQRFGSDSKIIG
+230 QQRFGSDSNIIG
-242 KTLILNGSSFTIVGV
+242 KTIILNGSSFTIIGI
-257 APPMFEGVDISWG
+257 APAMFDGVDISWG
-270 AQPELWAP
+270 AQPELWVP

-307 KPDMRLRQAESEIK
+307 KPDMQLSQAESEIK

-327 DQIRGG
+327 DQLRGG
-333 KYSDRTAIVIPT
+333 KSSDRTAIVIPT
-345 SGARFWPE
+345 SDARFWPE
-353 EHNSVVQV
+353 NHKSVVQV
-361 LWLLAVATGF
+361 LWLLAVATCF

-412 LIESTLLSL
+412 LIESALLSL
-421 IGSAMGLLLA
+421 IGSVMGLLLA
-431 IWIVRVVAAFRSP
+431 IWIIRVVAAFRSP

-475 LVPAITAARLSPKES
+475 LIPAITAARLSPKES
-490 MTTGDQDALGF
+490 MSRGEQNAFGF
-501 RGFRVRNIMVVA
+501 RGFHVRNIMVIA

-549 VTMTLNTRVYGTK
+549 VTMNLNTRVYSTK

-575 SRLSSVRSVG
+575 SRLSGVRSVG

-650 APPVAIINRTM
+650 APAVAIINRAM
-661 ADRIWPQQ
+661 ADRIWLHQEPV
-669 DPIGKRI
+669 GKRI
-676 KIHGEAAY
+676 KIHGEDAY
-684 REVIGVVE
+684 REVIGVVD
-692 NTKLHTPWETPQP
+692 NTKLHTAWETPQP

-719 TLMVRGENDPMDYL
+719 TLMVRGEGDPLDYL

-744 KNVPTFDV
+744 KNVPTYEA
-752 EPLSEQIEKSLS
+752 EPLRDQIEKSLS

-801 EFGIRMAVGAQPK
+801 EFGIRMAVGAQPR

-823 AMVLVGAG
+823 ALILVGAG

-842 VHFLSGFLYG
+842 VHFLSGFLYS
-852 IRPTDPA
+852 IRSTDPA
-859 SLIAAS
+859 SLLAAS
-865 SVLVITALLA
+865 SALVITALFA
-875 SYVPAR
+875 TYAPAR
-881 RAMRV
+881 RATKI
-886 DPIVALRCE
+886 DPLVALKSD

>member
-1 MFSDLIIRL
+1 MGWIQRL
-10 RALFRRDTVESE
+10 FHKSRTAIQD
-22 LDAELR
+22 DKELR
-28 FHVDRQIEKLVRGGM
+28 FHLEQLTKDYVADGM
-43 PLAEATRRARMII
+43 SEQEARRRAKLEFGGLDRV
-56 GTPDKIKEE
+56 KEE
-65 CRDARG
+65 IRDIRWETYIDNFAR
-71 TRFLEDTWQDVRYAV
+71 DIRYAV
-86 RVLRKSPGFTA
+86 RNLAKNPGFTA
-97 VALLSLALGIGV
+97 VALFSLSLGIGV
-109 NAALFSLVEAVL
+109 NTALFSLVEAVL
-121 FPPFVAAEPSKLVNI
+121 FPPFAAAQPTKLINI

-142 HGGYQSTSYPDY
+142 HGGYRSTSYPDY
-154 SYFRDHSHT
+154 AYFRDHSHA

-170 SRLSPSWTHDDQ
+170 SRLTPTWTHDDQ
-182 TELLR
+182 TELLP
-187 IEVVSENYFSVLGVK
+187 IEVVSDDYFSVLGVK

-215 SSGRDPSAVISYRFW
+215 SSGPDPSAVISYRFW
-230 QQRFGSDSKIIG
+230 QQRFDSDSNIIG
-242 KTLILNGSSFTIVGV
+242 RTMILNGSSFTIVGV

-270 AQPELWAP
+270 SQPELWVP

-295 PNAAWLLVIGRL
+295 PNATWLLVIGRL
-307 KPDMRLRQAESEIK
+307 KPDVQLRQAESEIK

-327 DQIRGG
+327 DQLRGV
-333 KYSDRTAIVIPT
+333 KFSDRTAIVIPT

-353 EHNSVVQV
+353 YHNSVVQV

-412 LIESTLLSL
+412 LIESALLSL
-421 IGSAMGLLLA
+421 IGSVIGLLLA
-431 IWIVRVVAAFRSP
+431 IWIIRLVAALRSP
-444 LGIQLVLDLRL
+444 FQIQLALDLRL

-475 LVPAITAARLSPKES
+475 LFPAIAAARLSPKES
-490 MTTGDQDALGF
+490 MTTGEQNAFGF
-501 RGFRVRNIMVVA
+501 RGFRVRDIMVIA

-549 VTMTLNTRVYGTK
+549 VTMNLNTRVYGTK

-575 SRLSSVRSVG
+575 SRLSGVRSVG

-598 EHVLVDDETDET
+598 LHVLVDDET

-621 GDSVSPGYFQTLGI
+621 GDSISPGYFQTLGI
-635 SILRGRNFRVEDDAL
+635 SILRGRNFRVQDDAL
-650 APPVAIINRTM
+650 APAVAIINRTM
-661 ADRIWPQQ
+661 ADRIWPHQE
-669 DPIGKRI
+669 PIGKRI
-676 KIHGEAAY
+676 KIHGEDAY
-684 REVIGVVE
+684 REVIGVVGD
-692 NTKLHTPWETPQP
+692 TKLRTAWETPQP

-719 TLMVRGENDPMDYL
+719 TLMVRGENDPLDYL
-733 SGIRHQVSLLD
+733 PGIRHQVSLLD
-744 KNVPTFDV
+744 KNVPTYEA

-801 EFGIRMAVGAQPK
+801 EFGVRMALGALPR
-814 NILKLVVVR
+814 NILKLVMVR
-823 AMVLVGAG
+823 AMTLIGAG
-831 MGLGTLTVIMM
+831 MALGMLTVIMM

-852 IRPTDPA
+852 IRSTDPA
-859 SLIAAS
+859 TLFAAC
-865 SVLVITALLA
+865 SVLVTTALFA
-875 SYVPAR
+875 TYAPAW
-881 RAMRV
+881 RATKI
-886 DPIVALRCE
+886 DPLVALKSD

>member
-1 MFSDLIIRL
+1 MRRL
-10 RALFRRDTVESE
+10 RAFFIRITGIFGKSRRDRELSAE
-22 LDAELR
+22 LDSHLQLHIDDNLR
-28 FHVDRQIEKLVRGGM
+28 AGM
-43 PLAEATRRARMII
+43 TPQEARRRAII
-56 GTPDKIKEE
+56 KLGGIESTKESY
-65 CRDARG
+65 RDRRSIPIIE
-71 TRFLEDTWQDVRYAV
+71 TTLQDVRFGAHM
-86 RVLRKSPGFTA
+86 LFKNPGFTA
-97 VALLSLALGIGV
+97 VALLSLMLGIGV
-109 NAALFSLVEAVL
+109 NTALFTLVEAVL
-121 FPPFVAAEPSKLVNI
+121 FPPFPVAQPNNLVNI
-136 YPSSIA
+136 YPSSVA
-142 HGGYQSTSYPDY
+142 NGGYRSTSYPDY
-154 SYFRDHSHT
+154 AYFRDHTHT

-182 TELLR
+182 TELLP
-187 IEVVSENYFSVLGVK
+187 IEVISDNYFSVLGVK
-202 VILGNTFRSNGAL
+202 VILGNTFRSNGLL
-215 SSGRDPSAVISYRFW
+215 SSGQDPSAVISYRFW
-230 QQRFGSDSKIIG
+230 HQRFGSDSNIIG
-242 KTLILNGSSFTIVGV
+242 KTIILNGSSFTIVGV

-270 AQPELWAP
+270 AQPELWVP

-289 TDLLNK
+289 TDLLTK

-307 KPDMRLRQAESEIK
+307 RPDMQLKQAESEIK
-321 VLAQQL
+321 VLTQQL
-327 DQIRGG
+327 DQLRGG

-345 SGARFWPE
+345 SGARFWPGD
-353 EHNSVVQV
+353 HNSVVQV

-403 SRARIIRQF
+403 SRARLIRQF

-421 IGSAMGLLLA
+421 IGSVMGLLLA
-431 IWIVRVVAAFRSP
+431 IWIIKLVATFRSP
-444 LGIQLVLDLRL
+444 FGIQLALDLRL
-455 DVRVLAVTFLL
+455 DMRVLAVTFLL

-475 LVPAITAARLSPKES
+475 LVPAISAARLSPKES
-490 MTTGDQDALGF
+490 MTAGEQNAFGF
-501 RGFRVRNIMVVA
+501 RGFRVRNFMVIA

-549 VTMTLNTRVYGTK
+549 VTMSLNTRVYGTK
-562 EGIHFY
+562 EGTHFY

-575 SRLSSVRSVG
+575 SKVSGVRSVG
-585 IASLPPLGVVHGD
+585 ITSFPPMGVTRG
-598 EHVLVDDETDET
+598 EERVLADDET
-610 EQDGRDERVIE
+610 EQDGRVIE

-635 SILRGRNFRVEDDAL
+635 SILRGRTFRAEDDAV
-650 APPVAIINRTM
+650 APEVAIINRTM

-676 KIHGEAAY
+676 KIHGEDAY

-692 NTKLHTPWETPQP
+692 NTKLHTAWETPQP
-705 YFYRPFTQSYSVGY
+705 YFYRPFTQSYSVEY
-719 TLMVRGENDPMDYL
+719 TLMVRGESDPLDYL
-733 SGIRHQVSLLD
+733 PGIRHQISLLD
-744 KNVPTFDV
+744 KNVPTYDV

-795 VSQQVR
+795 VSLQVR
-801 EFGIRMAVGAQPK
+801 EFGIRMALGAVPR

-823 AMVLVGAG
+823 ALLLVGAG
-831 MGLGTLTVIMM
+831 MGLGMLTVIVMDK
-842 VHFLSGFLYG
+842 FLSGFLYG
-852 IRPTDPA
+852 IRSTDPA
-859 SLIAAS
+859 SLFAAS
-865 SVLVITALLA
+865 SVLVITALFA
-875 SYVPAR
+875 TYAPAR
-881 RAMRV
+881 RATKI
-886 DPIVALRCE
+886 DPLVALKAD